1 MYAVIESGGK
11 QHKVAEGDSIRLEL
25 IASEEGS
32 TIELDKVLMVH
43 DGKDSKVGS
52 PFLKDTKVIAE
63 VLKHSKSSKIK
74 VFKMKRR
81 KGYRRTLGH
90 RQNFTEVLIK
100 SIKKKP

>member
-1 MYAVIESGGK
+1 MEVIVLQHIKIEDSGYIKDLMLADGWK
-11 QHKVAEGDSIRLEL
+11 LT
-25 IASEEGS
+25 
-32 TIELDKVLMVH
+32 TIELDKVLMVL

-52 PFLKDTKVIAE
+52 PFLKDAKVIAE

-100 SIKKKP
+100 SIKK